1 MKRKI
6 PGIQLARR
14 ISLGVI
20 LAVVTVMT
28 VLHQLLK
35 DIPSIDAIC
44 PFGGIETLY
53 KFAAGGELVKRIEPS
68 NIVMLALVVIIGI
81 VLSRFFCGW
90 ICAFGALQGIF
101 GSLGRKVFKKR
112 FTVPQK
118 LDSVLRWFKYVVLV
132 AIVAG
137 SWITGTLIIRPYDP
151 WAAYGHLSAGLGAV
165 WAEFAIG
172 FIILV
177 LSLLLSMLYERAF
190 CKYVCPLGAFNAIL
204 SRIPLFRIRR
214 EASTC
219 ISCSK
224 CDRACPMNIDV
235 MKPDA
240 VNSAE
245 CIACFEC
252 VTTCPTKKGTLKT
265 FLAGKPVRMGIIALI
280 GLGLYVGT
288 LGIGYLSGLVR
299 FTPIPLSQ
307 KAIEDGL
314 MIEDIKGS
322 STWGEV
328 AESFGVEPERLY
340 RKAGVDGSKVPPET
354 KLKDTGA
361 LIGVKDFEAD
371 TVRIALAEILGVPYA
386 GEGGKLEPK
395 PAETNATE
403 PVATEAPAPAAVTAP
418 AAEPAPAAKP
428 APAASNAALKA
439 PADFALEGTMT
450 IKDTASALGWTPA
463 QVIAKL
469 GLPADIPQDKPLRDM
484 KDGYGY
490 TMPVLKTRILE

>member
-1 MKRKI
+1 MKRKM

-44 PFGGIETLY
+44 PFGGLETLY
-53 KFAAGGELVKRIEPS
+53 KLVAGGELIRKIEPS
-68 NIVMLALVVIIGI
+68 NIVMLVLIVILGI

-101 GSLGRKVFKKR
+101 GSLGRRIFKKR

-132 AIVAG
+132 AVLAG

-265 FLAGKPVRMGIIALI
+265 FLAGKPVKMGILALI

-288 LGIGYLSGLVR
+288 LGIGHLTGLVR
-299 FTPIPLSQ
+299 FNPIPLSQ
-307 KAIEDGL
+307 RAVEGGL

-328 AESFGVEPERLY
+328 ADSFGVELERLY
-340 RKAGVDGSKVPPET
+340 REAGVDGSKVPSET

-371 TVRIALAEILGVPYA
+371 TARFALAKILGIPYA
-386 GEGGKLEPK
+386 GENGA
-395 PAETNATE
+395 AE
-403 PVATEAPAPAAVTAP
+403 PAPSAEAVPT
-418 AAEPAPAAKP
+418 AEPAPAAKAVTAEVGA
-428 APAASNAALKA
+428 APKA

-450 IKDTASALGWTPA
+450 IMDTASALGWTPA
-463 QVIAKL
+463 QVIGKL
-469 GLPADIPQDKPLRDM
+469 GLPVDTPQDKPLRDM
-484 KDGYGY
+484 KDSYGY
-490 TMPVLKTRILE
+490 TMPALKTRILE